1 MLHEETKRKIN
12 AARDI
17 LVGKI
22 PVPMS
27 QIEQITLAMTYK
39 FMSDIDED
47 NKLLWWKTFFEWD
60 FEKYAWKNLMDK
72 RLWAQERMNIY
83 SEGLDSMSKNWNI
96 PELFRDIFRNAYL
109 PFKDPQTLDRFLKQI
124 NEFSYDHSEELG
136 NAFEYLLSTAWSQ
149 WDAGQFRTPRHIIDF
164 LVSIVEP
171 TKDDTILDP
180 ACGTAWF
187 LISAYKH
194 ILNQNTIKIPWDKL
208 SREEKEKLSK
218 NIAWYDISHDMVRL
232 SLVNLY
238 LHGFA
243 DPKISEYDTLSSD
256 DKWNEDFN
264 CILANPPFMTPK
276 WWIQPHSRFSIKA
289 SKSEVLFVD
298 YIMEHLTLNWKAWI
312 IIPEWIIFQSAN
324 AYKELRK
331 NMIEN
336 NFLWWVVSL
345 PSGIFQPYSWV
356 KTSILL
362 FDKQIAKKTDKIIFV
377 KVEQDWY
384 DLGAQR
390 REINKND
397 LPNALELLLNY
408 KKSILSETEF
418 ENASKNVLI
427 IENSKIKESWDYNLS
442 GERYR
447 ESTSLQNSDF
457 EMVKITDYV
466 VFQEWPWIL
475 SKEFVINDWYPI
487 VNVRNVQDWYVDTNI
502 TKFVSMES
510 VNWKWNHFKVNEWD
524 ILFTTSW
531 TIWRC
536 WIVKNY
542 NLPLLLNTSVVRFNS
557 LDKNKLNQKYLY
569 WILKSDYFV
578 NKLKEQQTWIA
589 ISNVGPS
596 HIKTLKI
603 PLPPLEVQEQI
614 VEELDNYQKI
624 IDGAKQIVEN
634 YKPKIK
640 INESWEV
647 VELGEVCDVRDW
659 THDSPKYVENGI
671 PLITSKNLKNWWIDF
686 DNVNYISDID
696 HDKISKRSWVDDWDV
711 LFAMI
716 WTIWNPIIVRKDRD
730 FSIKNVA
737 LFKFNWNQKLLNTF
751 LCVLLDSEY
760 TKNNLIVKSRGWTQN
775 FISLW
780 DIRNFQ
786 IPLPPLEIQEKI
798 VAKIEEEQKMVES
811 AKWLIEIFE
820 GKINKRIG
828 EVWGEKSLDGNI

>member
-17 LVGKI
+17 LVWKI

-47 NKLLWWKTFFEWD
+47 NKLLGAKTFFEWD

-72 RLWAQERMNIY
+72 RLWAQERMNLY
-83 SEGLDSMSKNWNI
+83 SEGLDSMSKNANI

-124 NEFSYDHSEELG
+124 NEFHYDHSEELG
-136 NAFEYLLSTAWSQ
+136 NAFEYLLSTAGSQ

-164 LVSIVEP
+164 LVAIVEP

-194 ILNQNTIKIPWDKL
+194 ILKQNTDKKPWDKL
-208 SREEKEKLSK
+208 SREEKDKLSK

-256 DKWNEDFN
+256 DKWWEDFN

-276 WWIQPHSRFSIKA
+276 WWIEPHSRFSIKA
-289 SKSEVLFVD
+289 KKSEVLFVD
-298 YIMEHLTLNWKAWI
+298 YIMEHLTLNGKAWI

-362 FDKQIAKKTDKIIFV
+362 FDKGIAKKTDKIIFV

-408 KKSILSETEF
+408 KKSILNNENF
-418 ENASKNVLI
+418 ENTDKNVLI
-427 IENSKIKESWDYNLS
+427 VENSKIKESWDYNLS

-457 EMVKITDYV
+457 EMVELWNKDYFDLYQPETITSKDIL
-466 VFQEWPWIL
+466 QEWPYKVFWANW
-475 SKEFVINDWYPI
+475 VIWFYDRY
-487 VNVRNVQDWYVDTNI
+487 
-502 TKFVSMES
+502 
-510 VNWKWNHFKVNEWD
+510 NHEENEVLVTCRWA
-524 ILFTTSW
+524 TCW
-531 TIWRC
+531 TINMSEPKSWVT
-536 WIVKNY
+536 WNAMVVKPKTNEVNKNY
-542 NLPLLLNTSVVRFNS
+542 
-557 LDKNKLNQKYLY
+557 LY
-569 WILKSDYFV
+569 YILKNS
-578 NKLKEQQTWIA
+578 NLSST
-589 ISNVGPS
+589 ISWAAQPQITRQWLNPYQ
-596 HIKTLKI
+596 I
-603 PLPPLEVQEQI
+603 PLPPLEVQEKI
-614 VEELDNYQKI
+614 VAELDNYQKI
-624 IDGAKQIVEN
+624 IDWAKQIVEN

-640 INESWEV
+640 IDKSWEV
-647 VELGEVCDVRDW
+647 VELGEVTNKITDW
-659 THDSPKYVENGI
+659 THSTPTYTSEWIPFLRVTDITESNDSKKFISIDEHKELIKRCNPEKWDILYTKNWTIWVAKLIDWNYEFSIFVSLCLIKPKTEI
-671 PLITSKNLKNWWIDF
+671 ITSKYLEIFMNSENCFKQATAHSKQWAITNLHLIE
-686 DNVNYISDID
+686 
-696 HDKISKRSWVDDWDV
+696 
-711 LFAMI
+711 
-716 WTIWNPIIVRKDRD
+716 
-730 FSIKNVA
+730 IKQ
-737 LFKFNWNQKLLNTF
+737 FK
-751 LCVLLDSEY
+751 
-760 TKNNLIVKSRGWTQN
+760 
-775 FISLW
+775 
-780 DIRNFQ
+780 

-820 GKINKRIG
+820 NKIKERIG
-828 EVWGEKSLDGNI
+828 EVWGEESLDGNI